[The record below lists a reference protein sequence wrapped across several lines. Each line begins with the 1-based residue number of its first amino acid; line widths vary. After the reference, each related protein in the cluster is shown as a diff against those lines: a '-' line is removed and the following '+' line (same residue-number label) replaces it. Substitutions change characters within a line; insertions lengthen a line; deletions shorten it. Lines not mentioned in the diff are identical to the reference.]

1 MTYCPVSNQ
10 IAWNAHKAPVQSF
23 GDYSEA
29 DQELIV
35 SELAEAVLN
44 DNASL
49 TWVEYPH
56 TITADFARDTA
67 LEDADFIN
75 ELSNA
80 VLNTANARSLLLLQI
95 KCTAKGLIR
104 YALDET
110 GNAPEG
116 YDFEALLLED
126 AA

>member
-35 SELAEAVLN
+35 SELAEAVLSG
-44 DNASL
+44 NASL

-80 VLNTANARSLLLLQI
+80 VLNTQSARSLLLRQI
-95 KCTAKGLIR
+95 KCETKGLIKT
-104 YALDET
+104 ALDT
-110 GNAPEG
+110 CGIAPHG
-116 YDFEALLLED
+116 YDFEQIIYRD

>member
-1 MTYCPVSNQ
+1 MPYCHVSNQ
-10 IAWNAHKAPVQSF
+10 VAQYANQPEARSF
-23 GDYSEA
+23 GDLSEWE
-29 DQELIV
+29 QECIV
-35 SELAEAVLN
+35 SELAEAVLS

-56 TITADFARDTA
+56 TITADFARETA
-67 LEDADFIN
+67 LEDADFIE

-80 VLNTANARSLLLLQI
+80 VLNTANARSLLLREI

-110 GNAPEG
+110 GYAPEG
-116 YDFEALLLED
+116 YDFDALLLED